1 MAEHIGTGA
10 NEVRKKDRATRVL
23 LKACSVGNIEIL
35 QLALAWGTEIEAV
48 ERRETTEPR
57 AKEFGRN
64 PIVHKSKDQTALL
77 IATEWGWNDVTQI
90 FLSHGAMS
98 TARDASGLD
107 ALQTAVSSARVFEE
121 RLSLIATRG
130 LAPSIFK
137 RAGFYL
143 AEGFE
148 SSDQVY
154 LDHLSRMSGLEKDSS
169 ANVFKDLI
177 MNFRVAMYSDPAGR
191 PH

>member
-1 MAEHIGTGA
+1 MVGARGHQEGEDRHKKEIVPNEKILEHAVRFGLTSVMEEHIGTGA

-35 QLALAWGTEIEAV
+35 QLALAWGAEIEAV

-57 AKEFGRN
+57 AKEFGRK
-64 PIVHKSKDQTALL
+64 PIVHKSKDQAALL

-107 ALQTAVSSARVFEE
+107 ALQTAVNSTRVFEE

-130 LAPSIFK
+130 
-137 RAGFYL
+137 
-143 AEGFE
+143 
-148 SSDQVY
+148 
-154 LDHLSRMSGLEKDSS
+154 
-169 ANVFKDLI
+169 
-177 MNFRVAMYSDPAGR
+177 
-191 PH
+191 